1 MIAGSTAL
9 ADARIVNG
17 GQFYPG
23 IDIGYTSMVH
33 LWPILAMVRRS
44 GLPCFAAL
52 GFVLYGFGY
61 PKHPVARL
69 IHAKNHGKPLNVAN
83 IEHIDEVNDIVVLA
97 NEFGEVVVSDS
108 FLNTTTSLVMS
119 SSLS

>member
-33 LWPILAMVRRS
+33 LWPILAIARWF
-44 GLPCFAAL
+44 GLPCFVAL
-52 GFVLYGFGY
+52 GFELFGFCY
-61 PKHPVARL
+61 LTTADARL
-69 IHAKNHGKPLNVAN
+69 I
-83 IEHIDEVNDIVVLA
+83 
-97 NEFGEVVVSDS
+97 
-108 FLNTTTSLVMS
+108 
-119 SSLS
+119 